1 MNDDDAKK
9 EDAIS
14 TSTTATPPVQEI
26 RYQSNQYVNS
36 TSSSATP
43 TMSVMGYAPPPTFTA
58 PIESGGTIYHTGVR
72 YLNRHYKYQR
82 SNESGNF
89 KLFFYFTHFPFFF
102 LKILENSEA
111 GWHIICLITTCDV
124 LICYVNGM

>member
-1 MNDDDAKK
+1 VNDDDAKK

-14 TSTTATPPVQEI
+14 TSATATPPVQEI

-43 TMSVMGYAPPPTFTA
+43 TMSVMGYAPPPAFTA
-58 PIESGGTIYHTGVR
+58 PIESGGTIYQTGVR
-72 YLNRHYKYQR
+72 YLNLHYKYER

-89 KLFFYFTHFPFFF
+89 KTFLLFYTFSLFF
-102 LKILENSEA
+102 LKYLKNSEA

-124 LICYVNGM
+124 LICYVHGM